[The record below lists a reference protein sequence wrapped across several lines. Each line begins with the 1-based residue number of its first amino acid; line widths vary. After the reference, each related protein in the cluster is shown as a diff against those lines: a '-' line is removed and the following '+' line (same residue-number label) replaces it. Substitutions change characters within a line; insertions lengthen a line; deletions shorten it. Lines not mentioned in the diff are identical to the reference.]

1 MKMINKKAVYVQKKD
16 IALLRKVWKLDD
28 TVLPSSIFIKCIGEK
43 SAIEENGK
51 DRLDFVMFE
60 NEDEIEF
67 FKNIYWIYD
76 YDKLKELNGEEIQN
90 IYFELRNKIT
100 KLDYAISKKL
110 SNDDSKYAYAY
121 MKRDI
126 LDHMMDELVELLK
139 SEKRIRRAIKENET
153 KQISKKY

>member
-16 IALLRKVWKLDD
+16 IAILRKVWKLDD

-43 SAIEENGK
+43 STIEDNGK

-90 IYFELRNKIT
+90 IYFKLRNKIT

-110 SNDDSKYAYAY
+110 SNDDSKYAYIY